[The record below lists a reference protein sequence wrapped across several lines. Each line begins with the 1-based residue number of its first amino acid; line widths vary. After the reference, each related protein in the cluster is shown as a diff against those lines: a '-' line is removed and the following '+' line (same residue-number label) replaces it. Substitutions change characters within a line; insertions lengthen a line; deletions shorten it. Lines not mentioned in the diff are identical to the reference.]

1 MNFSI
6 EQKDLAALTNL
17 VYRAASNK
25 NAIPVLAGLLISV
38 DPETGLTITATD
50 MEIGMRVSTRNV
62 DVVQPGVILV
72 NALYFNN
79 FIKSLPA
86 IRINLQ
92 YDTETSKLNVIYGR
106 STGFINTYRDFEYP
120 NLPIDKMEDRF
131 TIPQSALKEAL
142 KKTAFAAAVTHF
154 RQVFTGILFDVK
166 SSGQLKI
173 VASDTHRLAYF
184 NYDMEKPVKEDFKF
198 IIPQR
203 TANEIL
209 RVLDDSDEPFKIA
222 FNENNV
228 VFHRDGFLLMS
239 RLIEG
244 QYPVYEQV
252 IPQSFSTF
260 VNIKTHTLGEILE
273 RARTMPGDDSLKMQY
288 IQLTV
293 ANNELKINAYSE
305 LMGELD
311 ERVEEV
317 TIEGEEDQKISFNTN
332 YFLDAVR
339 VLQTESENLQ
349 MKLSGALG
357 PAMIKNPADDN
368 YIYVLV
374 PLRTSN

>member
-6 EQKDLAALTNL
+6 EQKDLASLTTL
-17 VYRAASNK
+17 VFRAASNK
-25 NAIPVLAGLLISV
+25 NAIPVLAGLLLNVS
-38 DPETGLTITATD
+38 PENELTITATD
-50 MEIGMRVSTRNV
+50 MEIGMKVSTSNV
-62 DVVQPGVILV
+62 DVVQAGSVLV
-72 NALYFNN
+72 NAVYFNN
-79 FIKSLPA
+79 FIKSLPSM
-86 IRINLQ
+86 RINLQ
-92 YDTETSKLNVIYGR
+92 YDQETAKLNVIYGR
-106 STGFINTYRDFEYP
+106 SAGFINTYRDYEYP
-120 NLPIDKMEDRF
+120 NLPIDKMEDRI
-131 TIPQSALKEAL
+131 TLPQAALKEAL
-142 KKTAFAAAVTHF
+142 RKTAFAAAVTHF

-166 SSGQLKI
+166 ASGQLKV

-184 NYDMEKPVKEDFKF
+184 NYNMEQPAKEDFKF

-203 TANEIL
+203 TANELL
-209 RVLDDSDEPFKIA
+209 RVLDDSEEPFNIA
-222 FNENNV
+222 FNDNNV

-252 IPQSFSTF
+252 IPASFSTF
-260 VNIKTHTLGEILE
+260 INIKTHILGEILE

-288 IQLTV
+288 IQLTIN
-293 ANNELKINAYSE
+293 NNELKINAYSE

-317 TIEGEEDQKISFNTN
+317 SIEGEQDQKISFNTN

-339 VLQTESENLQ
+339 VLQAESEDILL
-349 MKLSGALG
+349 KLSGALG
-357 PAMIKNPADDN
+357 PAMIKNPEDEK
-368 YIYVLV
+368 YIYILV

>member
-6 EQKDLAALTNL
+6 EQKDLASLTNL

-25 NAIPVLAGLLISV
+25 NAIPVLAGLLLSV
-38 DPETGLTITATD
+38 DPESGLTITATD
-50 MEIGMRVSTRNV
+50 MEIGMRVSAKNV
-62 DVVQPGVILV
+62 DVTEPGSVLV
-72 NALYFNN
+72 NALYFHN

-86 IRINLQ
+86 MRINLQ
-92 YDTETSKLNVIYGR
+92 YDKETAKLNVIYGR

-120 NLPIDKMEDRF
+120 NLPIDKMEDRI
-131 TIPQSALKEAL
+131 TIPQAVLKEAL

-166 SSGQLKI
+166 SNGELKV

-184 NYDMEKPVKEDFKF
+184 SYEMEQAISEDIKF

-209 RVLDDSDEPFKIA
+209 RVLDESDEPFKIA

-228 VFHRDGFLLMS
+228 VFYREGFLLMS

-260 VNIKTHTLGEILE
+260 INIKTSTLGEILE

-293 ANNELKINAYSE
+293 ANNELRINAYSE

-317 TIEGEEDQKISFNTN
+317 DIEGEQDQKISFNTN

-339 VLQTESENLQ
+339 VMQTESEDIQL
-349 MKLSGALG
+349 KLSGALG
-357 PAMIKNPADDN
+357 PAMIKNPAN
-368 YIYVLV
+368 EKYIYILV

>member
-6 EQKDLAALTNL
+6 EQKELASLTNL

-25 NAIPVLAGLLISV
+25 NAIPVLAGLLLTL
-38 DPETGLTITATD
+38 DPDKGLTITATD
-50 MEIGMRVSTRNV
+50 MELGMRVSTNNV
-62 DVVQPGVILV
+62 EIIQPGSVLV
-72 NALYFNN
+72 NSLYFHN

-92 YDTETSKLNVIYGR
+92 YDEETAKLNVVYGR

-120 NLPIDKMEDRF
+120 NLPIDNMEDRI

-142 KKTAFAAAVTHF
+142 RKTVFAAAVTHF
-154 RQVFTGILFDVK
+154 RQVFTGILFDIK
-166 SSGQLKI
+166 SSGQLKV

-184 NYDMEKPVKEDFKF
+184 NYDMEKPSKEDFKF

-228 VFHRDGFLLMS
+228 VFHREGFLLMS

-244 QYPVYEQV
+244 QYPVFEQV

-260 VNIKTHTLGEILE
+260 INIKSQTLAEILE

-288 IQLTV
+288 IQLTA

-317 TIEGEEDQKISFNTN
+317 SIEGEQEQKISFNTN

-339 VLQTESENLQ
+339 VLQAESEDIQLN
-349 MKLSGALG
+349 LSGALG
-357 PAMIKNPADDN
+357 PAMIKNPADEK
-368 YIYVLV
+368 YLYVLV

>member
-6 EQKDLAALTNL
+6 EQRELSTLTNL

-25 NAIPVLAGLLISV
+25 NAIPVLAGLLLTV
-38 DPETGLTITATD
+38 DPENGLTITATD
-50 MEIGMRVSTRNV
+50 MEIGMRVSTKKV
-62 DVVQPGVILV
+62 DIIEPGAVLV
-72 NALYFNN
+72 NAFNFNN
-79 FIKSLPA
+79 FVKSLKEP
-86 IRINLQ
+86 RINLQ
-92 YDTETSKLNVIYGR
+92 YDKETSKLNLVYGK
-106 STGFINTYRDFEYP
+106 STFFLNTYRDYEYP
-120 NLPIDKMEDRF
+120 NLPIDRMEDRF
-131 TIPQSALKEAL
+131 TIPQASLKEAL

-154 RQVFTGILFDVK
+154 RQVFTGILFDIK
-166 SSGQLKI
+166 SSGQLKV

-184 NYDMEKPVKEDFKF
+184 NYEMEQSVKEDFKF

-203 TANEIL
+203 TANELL
-209 RVLDDSDEPFKIA
+209 RVLEDSDEPFKVA

-252 IPQSFSTF
+252 IPAAFSTF
-260 VNIKTHTLGEILE
+260 INIKTHILGEILE
-273 RARTMPGDDSLKMQY
+273 RARIMPGDESLKMQY

-293 ANNELKINAYSE
+293 ANNELKVNAYSE
-305 LMGELD
+305 AMGELD

-317 TIEGEEDQKISFNTN
+317 SIEGDQDQKISFNTN

-339 VLQTESENLQ
+339 ALQSETEDLQ
-349 MKLSGALG
+349 IKLSGALG
-357 PAMIKNPADDN
+357 PAMIKNPTDEK
-368 YIYVLV
+368 YIYILV
-374 PLRTSN
+374 PLRTS

>member
-1 MNFSI
+1 M
-6 EQKDLAALTNL
+6 EQ
-17 VYRAASNK
+17 
-25 NAIPVLAGLLISV
+25 AIS
-38 DPETGLTITATD
+38 
-50 MEIGMRVSTRNV
+50 
-62 DVVQPGVILV
+62 
-72 NALYFNN
+72 
-79 FIKSLPA
+79 
-86 IRINLQ
+86 
-92 YDTETSKLNVIYGR
+92 
-106 STGFINTYRDFEYP
+106 
-120 NLPIDKMEDRF
+120 ED
-131 TIPQSALKEAL
+131 I
-142 KKTAFAAAVTHF
+142 
-154 RQVFTGILFDVK
+154 
-166 SSGQLKI
+166 
-173 VASDTHRLAYF
+173 
-184 NYDMEKPVKEDFKF
+184 KF

-209 RVLDDSDEPFKIA
+209 RVLDESDEPFKIA

-228 VFHRDGFLLMS
+228 VFYREGFLLMS

-260 VNIKTHTLGEILE
+260 INIKTSTLGEILE

-293 ANNELKINAYSE
+293 ANNELRINAYSE

-317 TIEGEEDQKISFNTN
+317 DIEGEQDQKISLNTN

-339 VLQTESENLQ
+339 VMQTESEDIQL
-349 MKLSGALG
+349 KLSGTLG
-357 PAMIKNPADDN
+357 PAMIQNPAN
-368 YIYVLV
+368 EKYIYILV

>member
-6 EQKDLAALTNL
+6 EQKDLAALTAL

-25 NAIPVLAGLLISV
+25 NAIPVLAGLLLNV
-38 DPETGLTITATD
+38 DQETGLTITATD
-50 MEIGMRVSTRNV
+50 MEIGMRVSAKNV
-62 DVVQPGVILV
+62 DVSEAGSVLV
-72 NALYFNN
+72 NALYFHN
-79 FIKSLPA
+79 FIKSLPP

-92 YDTETSKLNVIYGR
+92 YDKETSKLNVIYGR

-120 NLPIDKMEDRF
+120 NLPIERMEDRI
-131 TIPQSALKEAL
+131 TIPQTALREAL
-142 KKTAFAAAVTHF
+142 RKTYFAAAATHF

-166 SSGQLKI
+166 SSGQLKV

-184 NYDMEKPVKEDFKF
+184 CYEMDNPVAEDFKF

-228 VFHRDGFLLMS
+228 VFHREGFLLMS

-260 VNIKTHTLGEILE
+260 IDIKTNTLGEILE

-293 ANNELKINAYSE
+293 ANDEMKFNAYSE

-317 TIEGEEDQKISFNTN
+317 KIEGEQDQKISFNTN

-339 VLQTESENLQ
+339 VLQSESEDIQL
-349 MKLSGALG
+349 KLSGALG
-357 PAMIKNPADDN
+357 PAMIKNPADEK
-368 YIYVLV
+368 YIYILV